1 MKHTERKNNIDY
13 LQNTLAPS
21 VGVQKVPPTRNDPV
35 VAEDDE
41 DTFRPHLQYRRT
53 KDPGGWVLK
62 SGYLKDNDPITDT

>member
-1 MKHTERKNNIDY
+1 M
-13 LQNTLAPS
+13 
-21 VGVQKVPPTRNDPV
+21 PPTRNDPV

-62 SGYLKDNDPITDT
+62 SGYLKDNDPITDTWVQNRDEPFPFSSHTMVGL